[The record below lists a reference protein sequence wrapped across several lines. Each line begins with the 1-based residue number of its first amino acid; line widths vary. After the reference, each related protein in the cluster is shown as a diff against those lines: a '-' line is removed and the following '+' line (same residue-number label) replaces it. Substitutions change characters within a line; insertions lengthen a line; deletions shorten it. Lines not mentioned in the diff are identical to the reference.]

1 MRQAFALPL
10 YRAWLASRGNCQEI
24 MLGYSD
30 SNKDGGYLMS
40 NWSLYQAEL
49 GLVDLCREFGVKL
62 RLFHGRGGSVGR
74 GGGPSYDAILAQPP
88 NSVNGM
94 VRLTEQGEVIA
105 SKYADA
111 DQGRRNMETLVAA
124 TLEASLL
131 PHAESVADVARYR
144 GIMQEFAALSYE
156 AYGELVR
163 ETPGFL
169 DYFVASTP
177 IAEIAE
183 LNIGSRPASRRAT
196 VSLDDLRAIPWVFSW
211 SQCRLILPGWYGFG
225 SAMTRMIDAG
235 SCSIEELKAMAA
247 SWPLFR
253 TLLSN
258 MDMVLAK
265 TDLGIASRY
274 AELVEDAELRDRVWA
289 RLRTEWELTRDGFLA
304 ITGGSDFLSD
314 NPVLAR
320 AIRERCAYLDP
331 LNHLQIELLKRY
343 RSGDRDERVKR
354 AIHLTINGVAAGL
367 RNSG

>member
-1 MRQAFALPL
+1 
-10 YRAWLASRGNCQEI
+10 
-24 MLGYSD
+24 
-30 SNKDGGYLMS
+30 
-40 NWSLYQAEL
+40 
-49 GLVDLCREFGVKL
+49 
-62 RLFHGRGGSVGR
+62 
-74 GGGPSYDAILAQPP
+74 
-88 NSVNGM
+88 
-94 VRLTEQGEVIA
+94 
-105 SKYADA
+105 
-111 DQGRRNMETLVAA
+111 
-124 TLEASLL
+124 
-131 PHAESVADVARYR
+131 
-144 GIMQEFAALSYE
+144 MQEFAALSYE